1 MESKSNTPRLWAVK
15 VDHRSFESLWIIASN
30 AKQAYAKA
38 IHFCKKTDGVRRAVV
53 KSIISHGTIDV
64 F

>member
-1 MESKSNTPRLWAVK
+1 MSSRSNRLWAVK
-15 VDHRSFESLWIIASN
+15 VAHRSYEFLWIIASN
-30 AKQAYAKA
+30 AEQALAKA
-38 IHFCKKTDGVRRAVV
+38 IRFCKKTDGVRRPVV

>member
-1 MESKSNTPRLWAVK
+1 MASKSNKLWAVK
-15 VDHRSFESLWIIASN
+15 VAHQSFESLWIIASN
-30 AKQAYAKA
+30 AEQASAKA
-38 IHFCKKTDGVRRAVV
+38 IRFCKKTDGVRRAVV